1 MTLSVDRKQV
11 LSGLIFAAIG
21 GFALSRLPA
30 PIGTVRSMG
39 PGYFPM
45 ILGFCLIGFGATS
58 VIQGLRAR
66 AAEIIGPIPVVA
78 TAVVVAGIFAFAG
91 LLPNYGLAASLAV
104 LVLACSYRRVL
115 QAPVEVLLIYLVL
128 LGMTWGVFIYT
139 IQLPIS
145 LY

>member
-1 MTLSVDRKQV
+1 MNSTIDRKQI

-21 GFALSRLPA
+21 AFALWRLPV

-45 ILGFCLIGFGATS
+45 ILGFSLIGFGAIS
-58 VIQGLRAR
+58 VIQGLCAHE
-66 AAEIIGPIPVVA
+66 AGLIGPLPVVA
-78 TAVVVAGIFAFAG
+78 TAVVVAGIFAFAA
-91 LLPNYGLAASLAV
+91 LLPNHGLAVALAV
-104 LVLACSYRRVL
+104 LVLACSYRRIL
-115 QAPVEVLLIYLVL
+115 QAPVEVLLIYLFL
-128 LGMTWGVFIYT
+128 LGLTWLVFIYT